1 MRGLGSDGLYYDVKF
16 IHDCLNN
23 PVGVSNAFGGDI
35 SPDVMFAISPQMIA
49 QYRLMALQPR
59 RRRPASA
66 HRHEI
71 HRNIKNKAA
80 TRCLLNRVFSSVFSF
95 RGRNHRYLLIGI

>member
-1 MRGLGSDGLYYDVKF
+1 MKSDVISLRSCNCGNMRGLGSDGLYYDVKF

-59 RRRPASA
+59 RRRPAPRRSA
-66 HRHEI
+66 G
-71 HRNIKNKAA
+71 AA
-80 TRCLLNRVFSSVFSF
+80 VSKQRKGPLCLRP
-95 RGRNHRYLLIGI
+95 